1 MKEIDVNNVKTK
13 QVLNKKQLRAE
24 IKQRRRNLTLKEIED
39 FSIQISNL
47 IINLPIWEY
56 SFYHTFLS
64 IKSLKEVNTEPL
76 LAILSGK
83 DKNIVISKTNFEAR
97 TMSHILLQDNTI
109 LKLNPQNIPEPENGI
124 KISSNLIE
132 VVFIPLMAFDRLGNR
147 IGYGMGFYDIFLK
160 RCPKNTLKIG
170 LSFFEAEDFIIE
182 NNLDDVSLDYCVT
195 PNQVYFFN

>member
-1 MKEIDVNNVKTK
+1 MKEINVNNVKTK

-109 LKLNPQNIPEPENGI
+109 LKLNPLNIPEPENGI
-124 KISSNLIE
+124 SIHNEQIE
-132 VVFIPLMAFDRLGNR
+132 VVFVPLVAFDELGNR
-147 IGYGMGFYDIFLK
+147 VGYGKGFYDEFLK
-160 RCPKNTLKIG
+160 NCSKDTIKIG
-170 LSFFEAEDFIIE
+170 LSFFEAEAVISDIELHDVPLDF
-182 NNLDDVSLDYCVT
+182 CVT
-195 PNQVYFFN
+195 PGKIYNF